1 MKPARYCLAPAAF
14 VLLLAGATEASAAEQ
29 PIACKKVPSVVRDVF
44 HKDFPDARV
53 KACAQEVEN
62 GELVFEIASV
72 EGTMTRDVL
81 YHRDG
86 KVIVVE
92 ESIPMEAVPQPV
104 RAAVDTKFAGGKIKL
119 AEKLMRDGKVSYEF
133 QIRYKGKNVQ
143 PVFDPDGTQVEG

>member
-1 MKPARYCLAPAAF
+1 MKPTRYCLAPGAL
-14 VLLLAGATEASAAEQ
+14 VLLLAGVSDASTAEQ

-44 HKDFPDARV
+44 HKDFPDA
-53 KACAQEVEN
+53 KIKGCAQEVEN
-62 GELVFEIASV
+62 GELVFEITSV

-143 PVFDPDGTQVEG
+143 PVFDPDGNEVKG

>member
-1 MKPARYCLAPAAF
+1 MKPAIYCLVPGAF
-14 VLLLAGATEASAAEQ
+14 VLLLGGATDASAAEQ

-44 HKDFPDARV
+44 HNAYPNAEV
-53 KACAQEVEN
+53 KACTQEVEN

-81 YHRDG
+81 YHPDG

-92 ESIPMEAVPQPV
+92 ESIPMDAVPQPV

-143 PVFDPDGTQVEG
+143 PVFEPDGTEVEG

>member
-1 MKPARYCLAPAAF
+1 MKPARYCLAPGAF
-14 VLLLAGATEASAAEQ
+14 VLLLAGATGALAAEQ
-29 PIACKKVPSVVRDVF
+29 PIACKKVPSVVRDMF
-44 HKDFPDARV
+44 HKDFPDAKV

-62 GELVFEIASV
+62 GKLVFEIASV

-81 YHRDG
+81 YHRSG

-143 PVFDPDGTQVEG
+143 PVFDPDGKEVKG

>member
-1 MKPARYCLAPAAF
+1 MKPAIYRLAPCAF
-14 VLLLAGATEASAAEQ
+14 VLLLGWATDASAAEQ
-29 PIACKKVPSVVRDVF
+29 PIACKKVPSEVRDVF
-44 HKDFPDARV
+44 HNAYPDAKV

-104 RAAVDTKFAGGKIKL
+104 RAAVDTKFAGGKVKL

-143 PVFDPDGTQVEG
+143 PVFEPDGTEVEG

>member
-1 MKPARYCLAPAAF
+1 MKPTLYCLALGGLVVFLAAST
-14 VLLLAGATEASAAEQ
+14 GASAQEQ
-29 PIACKKVPSVVRDVF
+29 SISCKKVPSVVRDVF
-44 HKDFPDARV
+44 HKDFPDAKV

-72 EGTMTRDVL
+72 EGTMMRDVL

-86 KVIVVE
+86 RVIVVE

-143 PVFDPDGTQVEG
+143 PVFDPDGNEVKG